1 MSGYSW
7 GFLSDL
13 KKKELLF
20 FVEKATRYTILL
32 SSDMKDWVSLK
43 KRIMGQGG
51 YSSGN
56 VPDIW
61 WFWILKDCKGLIRY
75 NFRYIWIA
83 IKRIAQHIVEDS
95 VVKGS

>member
-1 MSGYSW
+1 MVIHEAFY
-7 GFLSDL
+7 LIL

-51 YSSGN
+51 YSSEMFQISG
-56 VPDIW
+56 D
-61 WFWILKDCKGLIRY
+61 FGFL
-75 NFRYIWIA
+75 
-83 IKRIAQHIVEDS
+83 RIVRD
-95 VVKGS
+95 